1 MKLVRNIPWNSFASA
16 SDNPDIE
23 VFTGSI
29 AMRLLSGNGLSAS
42 VAPIPRDWDCR
53 DDPGHGAHSARGHR
67 AEPPASPGSAIA
79 AVPGGIV
86 NGTADP
92 ASA

>member
-1 MKLVRNIPWNSFASA
+1 MMAMTVKMMKLVRNIPWNSFASA

-29 AMRLLSGNGLSAS
+29 AMQLLSGNGLAAC

-53 DDPGHGAHSARGHR
+53 DQTGHGAHSARVHR
-67 AEPPASPGSAIA
+67 AESLAGQTAVVTA
-79 AVPGGIV
+79 AGGGI
-86 NGTADP
+86 G
-92 ASA
+92 